1 MTFSLKQPRLEHV
14 CDFSVELAP
23 IKELGTGP
31 AGQRRIIPII
41 GGIVEGEKISGK
53 ILNVGA
59 DWQTVFDNGV
69 AELDTRYAIE
79 THDGAV
85 IEVRNFGYRH
95 GPAEVLA
102 KVAAGESVSPDT
114 YYMRTMA
121 RLETGDNRYDWVNRM
136 IFIGTGARFAS
147 QVKISLFCV
156 E

>member
-1 MTFSLKQPRLEHV
+1 MALNPPTLHHV
-14 CDFSVELAP
+14 CDYSVELGP
-23 IKELGTGP
+23 VRELGTGL

-41 GGIVEGEKISGK
+41 GGTVEGPRIAGR

-59 DWQTVFDNGV
+59 DWQTVFESGV

-79 THDGAV
+79 THDGAI
-85 IEVRNFGYRH
+85 IEVINFGYRH

-102 KVAAGESVSPDT
+102 QVAAGEEVSPEA

-121 RLETGDNRYDWVNRM
+121 RLETGDDRYNWVNRL
-136 IFIGTGARFAS
+136 IFIGTGARLKS
-147 QVKISLFCV
+147 QVKISLFSV